1 MVEITTTFCA
11 RDRAAWR
18 KWLRVHHGSKLEIWL
33 VIFKKHVDK
42 PCVSYDEAVE
52 EALCFGWID
61 GISRRVD
68 DDRYAQRFT
77 PRKPRSA
84 WSPSNRQRVQAMTE
98 QGLMTEAGLAA
109 VEAGKKSGAWDKA
122 DWRAQADQ
130 LKMPED
136 LRAALS
142 RNKKAR
148 ESFEAFAPSYR
159 KLYLAWL
166 LAAKREETR
175 CKRVRIIVERAADNK
190 KPGID
195 M

>member
-1 MVEITTTFCA
+1 MVEITTTFFA

-18 KWLRVHHGSKLEIWL
+18 RWLRANHGSKPEIWL
-33 VIFKKHVDK
+33 IFFKKHVDK

-61 GISRRVD
+61 GTSHRVD
-68 DDRYAQRFT
+68 DEKYAQRFS
-77 PRKPRSA
+77 PRKLRSA
-84 WSPSNRQRVQAMTE
+84 WSPSNRQRVQSMIE
-98 QGLMTEAGLAA
+98 QGLMTDAGLAA
-109 VEAGKKSGAWDKA
+109 IEAAKKSGAWDKA

-136 LRAALS
+136 LHAALS

-148 ESFEAFAPSYR
+148 ENFEAFAPSYR

-175 CKRVRIIVERAADNK
+175 SKRVRIIVQRAADNK